1 MDLGLQ
7 GRTALVL
14 ASTGGLGRAT
24 AEALGR
30 EGANVVVT
38 GRRLDAA
45 EEVAS
50 RLPSAIGVALDVRDA
65 TSRQAA
71 VRATQERF
79 GAVDVLVINGPGPK
93 PQTAAALSA
102 DEAGTAFDDLVRP
115 GVDLISQVLPGMR
128 ERRWGRVLAIG
139 SSGVVAPLAGLV
151 TSNLGRAA
159 LAGYL
164 KTLAGEVAADGV
176 TVNLLLPGRIATARV
191 DGLDRASA
199 DRQGLDVD
207 EVRRRSALLIPAHR
221 YGEPEEFGA
230 MAAVLCGGIASYVTG
245 AAIRCDGGLV
255 QAL

>member
-7 GRTALVL
+7 GRTALVV

-38 GRRLDAA
+38 GRRADAA
-45 EEVAS
+45 AAVAS
-50 RLPSAIGVALDVRDA
+50 GLPSAIGVALDIRDA
-65 TSRQAA
+65 RSRQNA
-71 VRATQERF
+71 VRAAEDRF
-79 GAVDVLVINGPGPK
+79 GPIDVLVVNGPGPK

-102 DEAGTAFDDLVRP
+102 DEAGAAFDDLVRP
-115 GVDLISQVLPGMR
+115 GVDLISHVLPGMR

-139 SSGVVAPLAGLV
+139 SSGIVAPLAGLV

-176 TVNLLLPGRIATARV
+176 TVNLLLPGRIATPRV
-191 DGLDRASA
+191 EGLDQAGA

-207 EVRRRSALLIPAHR
+207 EVRRRSTALIPAGR
-221 YGEPEEFGA
+221 YGRPEEFGA
-230 MAAVLCGGIASYVTG
+230 MAAVLCSSIASYVTG

>member
-1 MDLGLQ
+1 MDLGLE

-38 GRRLDAA
+38 GRRTEAA
-45 EEVAS
+45 EAVAS
-50 RLPSAIGVALDVRDA
+50 GLPSAIGVTLDLRDA
-65 TSRQAA
+65 RSRENA
-71 VRATQERF
+71 VRTAEDRF
-79 GAVDVLVINGPGPK
+79 GAIDVLVVNGPGPR

-102 DEAGTAFDDLVRP
+102 DEAGAAFDDLVRP
-115 GVDLISQVLPGMR
+115 GIDIISRVLPGMR
-128 ERRWGRVLAIG
+128 ERQWGRVLAIG
-139 SSGVVAPLAGLV
+139 SSGIVAPLAGLV

-164 KTLAGEVAADGV
+164 KTLAGEVAADGI
-176 TVNLLLPGRIATARV
+176 TVNLLLPGRIATPRV
-191 DGLDRASA
+191 EGLDRAGA
-199 DRQGLDVD
+199 DRQGVAVD
-207 EVRRRSALLIPAHR
+207 DVRRRSTALIPAGR
-221 YGEPEEFGA
+221 YGQPDEFGA
-230 MAAVLCGGIASYVTG
+230 MAAVLCSSIASYVTG

>member
-1 MDLGLQ
+1 MDLGLH

-24 AEALGR
+24 AEALGQ

-38 GRRLDAA
+38 GRRAEVA
-45 EEVAS
+45 EEVAAG
-50 RLPSAIGVALDVRDA
+50 LPSAMGLAVDLLD
-65 TSRQAA
+65 TQSRRAVVAA
-71 VRATQERF
+71 VEERF
-79 GAVDVLVINGPGPK
+79 GLIDVLVINGPGPK
-93 PQTAAALSA
+93 PQLASALSA
-102 DEAGTAFDDLVRP
+102 DGACAAFDDLVRP

-128 ERRWGRVLAIG
+128 DRGWGRVLAIG
-139 SSGVVAPLAGLV
+139 SSGIVAPLAGLV

-176 TVNLLLPGRIATARV
+176 TVNLLLPGRIATSR
-191 DGLDRASA
+191 LDSLDLANA
-199 DRQGLDVD
+199 GRQGVDVD
-207 EVRRRSALLIPAHR
+207 DVRRRSTALIPARR

-230 MAAVLCGGIASYVTG
+230 MAAVLCSGIASYVTG

-255 QAL
+255 QSL

>member
-30 EGANVVVT
+30 EGANVIVT
-38 GRRLDAA
+38 GRRADAA
-45 EEVAS
+45 EEVAAG
-50 RLPSAIGVALDVRDA
+50 LPSAIGVALDIRDA
-65 TSRQAA
+65 RSRQSA
-71 VRATQERF
+71 VRSAEDRF
-79 GAVDVLVINGPGPK
+79 GPIDVLVINGPGPK
-93 PQTAAALSA
+93 TQTAAALSA
-102 DEAGTAFDDLVRP
+102 DEAGAAFDDLVRP

-128 ERRWGRVLAIG
+128 ERQWGRVLAIG

-164 KTLAGEVAADGV
+164 KTLAGEVASDGV

-207 EVRRRSALLIPAHR
+207 DVRRRSTALIPAGR
-221 YGEPEEFGA
+221 YGQPDEFGA
-230 MAAVLCGGIASYVTG
+230 MAAVLCSSIASYVTG